1 LLVYIFFYNKNLIKR
16 NDGHGT
22 RIDYTFFYNGKIL
35 YLIKVLNNFFFR
47 IVVCSIIGYSGKLV
61 SAAPLLVESL
71 KKMEYR
77 GYDSVGIAT
86 LNEGNILVSKGV
98 GKVAEVDKEMD
109 LNKLPGQI
117 GIGHTR
123 WATHGS
129 VNAKNAHPHY
139 SCSSNIAVVHNGIIE
154 NYQELKI
161 ELTNDGHVFKSQT
174 DSEVIAHLLEKYYKE
189 SNFNVNETMI
199 KTCRVLKGSFAFVV
213 IFDNGIIAGARFDEP
228 LIIGISNNA
237 LFLSSDVLGFLKYTD
252 KSVFLDNGDIV
263 IIDND
268 TFRIFDVN
276 ERIVTR
282 PVTQVAWELGSTE
295 KGKYAHHTIKEI
307 HEQSLTLLKPFQ
319 ESNNFQTFCEFLRNA
334 SNIYITGSGTSY
346 NGGLLGKQL
355 LSKFA
360 KIKTEVIMS
369 SEFQYSSDSLEPNSA
384 VITIS
389 QSGETADVL
398 HCVKKAKENG
408 AKILSIVN
416 VPTSSLARMSDSI
429 LTLNC
434 GPEIGV
440 AATKSF
446 MGQLMIIY
454 KIVNILS
461 RNQMPFDEINQKHLL
476 KMVKKVLRLDGVIQN
491 LVSSLDKNIKDIY
504 ILGRSI
510 HYPIALEGSLKIKEL
525 AYIHAEGIA
534 AGELKHGPLAL
545 IDKESVVVVLN
556 PTDETYQDVISS
568 SNEIKSRGAYI
579 IGISNKK
586 DDVYDRFVELPDV
599 DSYLYPILEIVPL
612 QLMSY
617 YLALEKQV
625 DPDYPRNLA
634 KSVTVK

>member
-1 LLVYIFFYNKNLIKR
+1 
-16 NDGHGT
+16 
-22 RIDYTFFYNGKIL
+22 
-35 YLIKVLNNFFFR
+35 
-47 IVVCSIIGYSGKLV
+47 
-61 SAAPLLVESL
+61 
-71 KKMEYR
+71 MEYR

-86 LNEGNILVSKGV
+86 FNDNSILVSKGI
-98 GKVAEVDKEMD
+98 GKVAVVDKEMN

-129 VNAKNAHPHY
+129 VNDKNAHPHY
-139 SCSSNIAVVHNGIIE
+139 SCSSNIALVHNGIIE

-161 ELTNDGHVFKSQT
+161 DLTKDGHIFKSQT
-174 DSEVIAHLLEKYYKE
+174 DSEIIAHLLEKYYEE
-189 SNFNVNETMI
+189 SNHDVNETMM
-199 KTCRVLKGSFAFVV
+199 KTCRILKGSFAFVA

-228 LIIGISNNA
+228 LIIGISDNA
-237 LFLSSDVLGFLKYTD
+237 LFLSSDVLGFLKHTD

-268 TFRIFDVN
+268 GYHIFDVN
-276 ERIVTR
+276 ERIATR
-282 PVTQVAWELGSTE
+282 PITQVAWELGSTE

-307 HEQSLTLLKPFQ
+307 HEQALTLLKPFQ
-319 ESNNFQTFCEFLRNA
+319 DTNFQTFCEFLRNA

-346 NGGLLGKQL
+346 NSGLLGKQL

-369 SEFQYSSDSLEPNSA
+369 SEFQYSSDYLEPGSA
-384 VITIS
+384 VIAIS

-398 HCVKKAKENG
+398 HSVKKAKENG

-416 VPTSSLARMSDSI
+416 VPTSSLARMSNSI
-429 LTLNC
+429 LAINC

-461 RNQMPFDEINQKHLL
+461 RGQMPFDEINQKNLL
-476 KMVKKVLRLDGVIQN
+476 MMVKKVLGLDSMIQD

-510 HYPIALEGSLKIKEL
+510 HYPIALEGALKIKEL

-579 IGISNKK
+579 IGISNKNA
-586 DDVYDRFVELPDV
+586 DIYDRFVELPDV
-599 DSYLYPILEIVPL
+599 DNYLYPIMEIIPL

>member
-1 LLVYIFFYNKNLIKR
+1 MSSTR
-16 NDGHGT
+16 N
-22 RIDYTFFYNGKIL
+22 
-35 YLIKVLNNFFFR
+35 
-47 IVVCSIIGYSGKLV
+47 S
-61 SAAPLLVESL
+61 
-71 KKMEYR
+71 
-77 GYDSVGIAT
+77 
-86 LNEGNILVSKGV
+86 
-98 GKVAEVDKEMD
+98 
-109 LNKLPGQI
+109 
-117 GIGHTR
+117 
-123 WATHGS
+123 W
-129 VNAKNAHPHY
+129 
-139 SCSSNIAVVHNGIIE
+139 
-154 NYQELKI
+154 
-161 ELTNDGHVFKSQT
+161 
-174 DSEVIAHLLEKYYKE
+174 
-189 SNFNVNETMI
+189 
-199 KTCRVLKGSFAFVV
+199 VLKGSFAFVA
-213 IFDNGIIAGARFDEP
+213 IFDNGIITGARFDEP
-228 LIIGISNNA
+228 LIIGISESA

-263 IIDND
+263 VIDNNSY
-268 TFRIFDVN
+268 RIFDIN
-276 ERIVTR
+276 ERIVNR
-282 PVTQVAWELGSTE
+282 PITQVAWELGSTE

-319 ESNNFQTFCEFLRNA
+319 DFNNFENFCEFLRNS
-334 SNIYITGSGTSY
+334 SNVYITGSGTSY
-346 NGGLLGKQL
+346 NSGLLGKQL

-369 SEFQYSSDSLEPNSA
+369 SEFQYSSDSLEANSA
-384 VITIS
+384 VIAIS

-398 HCVKKAKENG
+398 HSVKKAKENG

-461 RNQMPFDEINQKHLL
+461 RGQMPFDEINQKDLL
-476 KMVKKVLRLDGVIQN
+476 MMVRKVLNLDDIIQK
-491 LVSSLDKNIKDIY
+491 LVSSLDTNIKDIY

-586 DDVYDRFVELPDV
+586 NEVYDRFVELPEV
-599 DSYLYPILEIVPL
+599 DSYLYPILEIIPL

-617 YLALEKQV
+617 YLALQKQV

>member
-1 LLVYIFFYNKNLIKR
+1 
-16 NDGHGT
+16 
-22 RIDYTFFYNGKIL
+22 
-35 YLIKVLNNFFFR
+35 
-47 IVVCSIIGYSGKLV
+47 
-61 SAAPLLVESL
+61 
-71 KKMEYR
+71 MEYR

-86 LNEGNILVSKGV
+86 FNDNSILVSKGI
-98 GKVAEVDKEMD
+98 GKVAVVDKEMN

-129 VNAKNAHPHY
+129 VNDKNAHPHY
-139 SCSSNIAVVHNGIIE
+139 SCSSNIALVHNGIIE

-161 ELTNDGHVFKSQT
+161 DLTKDGHIFKSQT
-174 DSEVIAHLLEKYYKE
+174 DSEIIVHLLEKYYEE
-189 SNFNVNETMI
+189 SNHNVNETMM
-199 KTCRVLKGSFAFVV
+199 KTCRILKGSFAFVA

-228 LIIGISNNA
+228 LIIGISDNA
-237 LFLSSDVLGFLKYTD
+237 LFLSSDVLGFLKHTD

-268 TFRIFDVN
+268 GYHIFDVN
-276 ERIVTR
+276 ERIATR
-282 PVTQVAWELGSTE
+282 PITQVAWELGSTE

-307 HEQSLTLLKPFQ
+307 HEQALTLLKPFQ
-319 ESNNFQTFCEFLRNA
+319 DTNFQTFCEFLRNA

-346 NGGLLGKQL
+346 NSGLLGKQL

-369 SEFQYSSDSLEPNSA
+369 SEFQYSSDYLEPGSA
-384 VITIS
+384 VIAIS

-398 HCVKKAKENG
+398 HSVKKAKENG

-429 LTLNC
+429 LAINC

-461 RNQMPFDEINQKHLL
+461 RGQMPFDEINQKNLL
-476 KMVKKVLRLDGVIQN
+476 MMVKKVLGLDSMIQD

-510 HYPIALEGSLKIKEL
+510 HYPIALEGALKIKEL

-586 DDVYDRFVELPDV
+586 ADIYDQFVELPDV
-599 DSYLYPILEIVPL
+599 DNYLYPIMEIIPL

>member
-1 LLVYIFFYNKNLIKR
+1 
-16 NDGHGT
+16 
-22 RIDYTFFYNGKIL
+22 
-35 YLIKVLNNFFFR
+35 
-47 IVVCSIIGYSGKLV
+47 
-61 SAAPLLVESL
+61 
-71 KKMEYR
+71 MEYR

-86 LNEGNILVSKGV
+86 FNDNSILVSKGI
-98 GKVAEVDKEMD
+98 GKVAVVDKEMN

-129 VNAKNAHPHY
+129 VNDKNAHPHY
-139 SCSSNIAVVHNGIIE
+139 SCSSNIALVHNGIIE

-161 ELTNDGHVFKSQT
+161 DLTKDGHIFKSQT
-174 DSEVIAHLLEKYYKE
+174 DSEIIVHLLEKYYEE
-189 SNFNVNETMI
+189 SNHNVNETMM
-199 KTCRVLKGSFAFVV
+199 KTCRILKGSFAFVA

-228 LIIGISNNA
+228 LIIGISDNA
-237 LFLSSDVLGFLKYTD
+237 LFLSSDVLGFLKHTD

-268 TFRIFDVN
+268 GYHIFDVN
-276 ERIVTR
+276 ERIATR
-282 PVTQVAWELGSTE
+282 PITQVAWELGSTE

-307 HEQSLTLLKPFQ
+307 HEQALTLLKPFQ
-319 ESNNFQTFCEFLRNA
+319 DTNFQTFCEFLRNA

-346 NGGLLGKQL
+346 NSGLLGKQL

-369 SEFQYSSDSLEPNSA
+369 SEFQYSSDYLEPGSA
-384 VITIS
+384 VIAIS

-398 HCVKKAKENG
+398 HSVKKAKENG

-429 LTLNC
+429 LAINC

-461 RNQMPFDEINQKHLL
+461 RSQMPFDEINQKNLL
-476 KMVKKVLRLDGVIQN
+476 VMVKKVLGLDSMIQD

-510 HYPIALEGSLKIKEL
+510 HYPIALEGALKIKEL
-525 AYIHAEGIA
+525 AYIHAEGLA

-586 DDVYDRFVELPDV
+586 ADIYDQFVELPDV
-599 DSYLYPILEIVPL
+599 DNYLYPIMEIIPL